1 MSEITNPI
9 LVEVACSRGF
19 NKLQQRSEV
28 FQHVHAFVAEPK
40 HIPIGTVFTIPVP
53 YVVEVQLCTNID
65 QFTPRSGLQV
75 NFYVLNDA
83 APEEETVPHGGE
95 EVEIAQHWLLP
106 SRELHGLWES
116 LIYEEE
122 IKEGMLAFAETSM
135 LFSRKGVRTNLV
147 TCNRLALF
155 HGPPGT
161 GKTSLCKAIA
171 QKLAIRLNEHYTHAH
186 LVEINSHSLFSRWFS
201 ESGKLVKKVFGEIT
215 DLLEDPKSLVCVL
228 VDEIESIAYARDK
241 ISSNEPSD
249 SIRVVN
255 AVLTQLDRIR
265 RFSNVFILTTSNLTD
280 SIDAAFLD
288 RADFVQYIGYP
299 SAHGIYEIYRMAL
312 QDLIE
317 VGIIKR
323 EETSHISS
331 QSLSK
336 SWLGDNIPSHGDAIK
351 IDRAPC
357 TVLEMLLQ
365 VVELSGGLSGRTLR
379 KIPFLAHALF
389 VKKESDS
396 LLNFLSA
403 MRQAV
408 RKVRSDNQL
417 LGKDV
422 KTLMEKVNGLHLDE
436 DVL

>member
-1 MSEITNPI
+1 MSDIVYPI

-19 NKLQQRSEV
+19 NKLKQRSEV
-28 FQHVHAFVAEPK
+28 FQYVHAFVDERQE
-40 HIPIGTVFTIPVP
+40 IPIGTIFTIPVK

-65 QFTPRSGLQV
+65 QFTPRSGLQF
-75 NFYVLNDA
+75 NFYELHDA
-83 APEEETVPHGGE
+83 APEEETVNHGGE
-95 EVEIAQHWLLP
+95 EVDIAQHWLLP

-116 LIYEEE
+116 LIYDAE
-122 IKEGMLAFAETSM
+122 IKDGMLSFAETSM
-135 LFSRKGVRTNLV
+135 LFSRKGVSTNLV

-171 QKLAIRLNEHYTHAH
+171 QKLSIRLNEHYTHSH

-201 ESGKLVKKVFGEIT
+201 ESGRLVKKVFGEIT
-215 DLLEDPKSLVCVL
+215 DLLQDPKCLVCVL
-228 VDEIESIAYARDK
+228 VDEIESIVYAREK

-265 RFSNVFILTTSNLTD
+265 RYSNVFILATSNLTE

-299 SAHGIYEIYRMAL
+299 KAQGIYEIYRMAL
-312 QDLIE
+312 HDLIE

-323 EETSHISS
+323 EETSISS
-331 QSLSK
+331 QTLSK
-336 SWLGDNIPSHGDAIK
+336 SWLGENIPPHAEAIK
-351 IDRAPC
+351 IDRPPC
-357 TVLEMLLQ
+357 IVLEMLLQ
-365 VVELSGGLSGRTLR
+365 VVELSTGLSGRTLR
-379 KIPFLAHALF
+379 KIPFLAHAIF

-403 MRQAV
+403 MRQAI
-408 RKVRSDNQL
+408 RKVRSDNEL
-417 LGKDV
+417 LGKDM
-422 KTLMEKVNGLHLDE
+422 KTLTEKVNGLHLDE
-436 DVL
+436 NVL